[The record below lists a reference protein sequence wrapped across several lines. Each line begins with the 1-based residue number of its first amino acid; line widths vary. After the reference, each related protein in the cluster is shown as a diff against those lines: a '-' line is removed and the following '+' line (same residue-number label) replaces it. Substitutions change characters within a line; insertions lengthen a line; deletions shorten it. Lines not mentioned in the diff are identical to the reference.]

1 MFDAPNSPSPRQ
13 TWLGLLARASR
24 ERLAQLLENAPPLP
38 EFQRLRG
45 PECGMA
51 MIRGRMGGN
60 GAPFN
65 LGEMTMTRCSI
76 RDAAGRVGHGY
87 AAGHDLEQVE
97 LVARL
102 DAVLQDETLF
112 NAYDQAVLQPLAQ
125 AQMARRTETEARA
138 KATEVKFFTMA
149 TMRS

>member
-1 MFDAPNSPSPRQ
+1 MFDSPDTPSPRQ
-13 TWLGLLARASR
+13 IWLGLLARASR
-24 ERLAQLLENAPPLP
+24 EQLSQLLENAPPLP
-38 EFQRLRG
+38 DFERLRG

-51 MIRGRMGGN
+51 MIRGRMGGS

-65 LGEMTMTRCSI
+65 LGEMTLTRCSV
-76 RDAAGRVGHGY
+76 RDDSGRVGHGY

-97 LVARL
+97 LIARL

-112 NAYDQAVLQPLAQ
+112 DAYDRAVLKPLAQ
-125 AQMARRTETEARA
+125 AQTVRRAETEARA
-138 KATEVKFFTMA
+138 KATEVKFFTLA

>member
-1 MFDAPNSPSPRQ
+1 MFDAPPSLSPRQ
-13 TWLGLLARASR
+13 IWLGLLARASR
-24 ERLAQLLENAPPLP
+24 ERLLQLLDSAPKLP
-38 EFQRLRG
+38 GFERLRE

-65 LGEMTMTRCSI
+65 LGEMTITRCSI
-76 RDAAGRVGHGY
+76 RDEAGRVGHGY

-102 DAVLQDETLF
+102 DAVLQDEALF
-112 NAYDQAVLQPLAQ
+112 GAYDQAVLQPLAQ
-125 AQMARRTETEARA
+125 AQAARRLETEARA
-138 KATEVKFFTMA
+138 KATEVKFFTLA